1 VKVKII
7 FEPFD
12 DKERAACKLLS
23 ITVDRV
29 DGEIAYV
36 GEPERGHRILGAYID
51 IMKQVIQP

>member
-1 VKVKII
+1 MRIKIV

-12 DKERAACKLLS
+12 EKERAATKLLS
-23 ITVDRV
+23 IPVDRV

-51 IMKQVIQP
+51 IMKQVIVP